1 MGDKA
6 TDYILEE
13 LSRQH
18 KYNEHNE
25 HILGNIY
32 RTLAKHKRFGKKAI
46 VLSIAA
52 VGYAIFCEKRISK
65 LSKEVKELK
74 RTKGE

>member
-6 TDYILEE
+6 RDYILEE

-18 KYNEHNE
+18 KYNEHVE
-25 HILGNIY
+25 QILGNVY
-32 RTLAKHKRFGKKAI
+32 KALAKHKRFGKKII

-52 VGYAIFCEKRISK
+52 VGYAVFCEKRISK